1 MFNLNLENMIPIFG
15 SHVLISKESLKIK
28 DDIIQDSRSELIG
41 YKKAYEGLSD
51 TYNKLDIKFNILAK
65 KYEETCIENVSL
77 ASEIKEVNK
86 NLTALR
92 KESDGKSQR
101 KTTPKTNRQKNQ
113 NSRTKN
119 KKPVKKA

>member
-86 NLTALR
+86 NLMALR

>member
-86 NLTALR
+86 NLMALR

-119 KKPVKKA
+119 KKPIKKA

>member
-51 TYNKLDIKFNILAK
+51 TYNKLDIKFDILAK

-86 NLTALR
+86 NLMALR

-119 KKPVKKA
+119 KKPIKKA

>member
-1 MFNLNLENMIPIFG
+1 MIPIFG

-86 NLTALR
+86 NLMALR

>member
-86 NLTALR
+86 NLMTLR

-119 KKPVKKA
+119 KKPAKKA

>member
-51 TYNKLDIKFNILAK
+51 TYNKLDIKFDILAK

-86 NLTALR
+86 NLMALR

>member
-65 KYEETCIENVSL
+65 KYEETCIENVRL

-86 NLTALR
+86 NLMALR